1 MSLPQKALKCNKC
14 INKFNSPSDMLR
26 HDQKK
31 HQDKSFRI
39 SPALFSVRSCLM
51 NLMYEITGGMVT
63 LMSKSWSKN
72 DFETHWLVGSLYI
85 LDQSMLKYKYGALLG
100 KQRQFVGPEI

>member
-1 MSLPQKALKCNKC
+1 
-14 INKFNSPSDMLR
+14 MLR

-63 LMSKSWSKN
+63 LMSKSWSKD
-72 DFETHWLVGSLYI
+72 DFETHWLVGSLHI
-85 LDQSMLKYKYGALLG
+85 LDQSMLKYKYVAILCQQG
-100 KQRQFVGPEI
+100 QIVGPEVFTNRI